1 MNIKHL
7 DKLKIVDFFKN
18 DELPC
23 IVREMHD
30 APSNAVIAMHDH
42 EFSEL
47 VIVAAGSL
55 NHIHTKGTIR
65 LIAGDFFVIHPGE
78 RHGYAEMLPGTKVF
92 NLLYHHNEQPP
103 SLMLA
108 NLPLMAA
115 LFPQDTKAI
124 HASILGHIQS
134 AAMPHLVELIKS
146 IQKEGKSRRIL
157 RHAICTHLFSTI
169 LLYLSRAMR
178 TVPTVP
184 TVSIQ
189 KEIDFI
195 TRNLNRKITLKELC
209 TISGKS
215 VSTLSRDFRKA
226 VGKSP
231 GDYIIA
237 MRIAKARDLLSRTT
251 LSLGEI
257 ATLLGF
263 CSASHLTHTLATHQH
278 HS

>member
-1 MNIKHL
+1 MGIKHL
-7 DKLKIVDFFKN
+7 DKLKIVDYFKN

-23 IVREMHD
+23 VVREMHD
-30 APSNAVIAMHDH
+30 EPRNTVIAMHDH

-47 VIVAAGSL
+47 VIVAEGSL
-55 NHIHTKGTIR
+55 NHIHARETVR
-65 LIAGDFFVIHPGE
+65 LTAGDFFVIHPGE
-78 RHGYAEMLPGTKVF
+78 RHGYAELEPGTRVF
-92 NLLYHHNEQPP
+92 NLLYRHTEQPP

-108 NLPLMAA
+108 NLPLMTA
-115 LFPQDTKAI
+115 LFPQDPQAI
-124 HASILGHIQS
+124 HAFTLGHIPTT
-134 AAMPHLVELIKS
+134 AMQHLIELIKS
-146 IQKEGKSRRIL
+146 IRKEEKSRRIL

-184 TVSIQ
+184 TASIQ
-189 KEIDFI
+189 KEIEFI
-195 TRNLNRKITLKELC
+195 TKNLDRKITLTELC
-209 TISGKS
+209 SISGKS
-215 VSTLSRDFRKA
+215 VSTLSREFRKA

-237 MRIAKARDLLSRTT
+237 LRLVKAKELLSRTT

-257 ATLLGF
+257 AALLGF
-263 CSASHLTHTLATHQH
+263 CSASHLSRTLTAHQH